1 MAEVP
6 ESRTTQPQSLTRGSK
21 VLTLL
26 GSCRTELLQTG
37 REDSVRGRRPNI

>member
-6 ESRTTQPQSLTRGSK
+6 ESRTTQSQSLTRGSK